1 MKALLE
7 HLYSMKIN
15 EQTRKLD
22 AGCSKHCFEVADRAD
37 VVWRDFRRV
46 LFKVKKKEVGSMFN
60 LEIFRSKDSLL
71 LLEKEKPEIVR
82 RVAI

>member
-7 HLYSMKIN
+7 H
-15 EQTRKLD
+15 
-22 AGCSKHCFEVADRAD
+22 
-37 VVWRDFRRV
+37 

-71 LLEKEKPEIVR
+71 LLENEKPEIVR